1 MEVIAVISGAEAA
14 ERLSDAVQ
22 SKLPYDG
29 HVQPI
34 TDKEFQ
40 GHELGK
46 LNFIEMA
53 MLWNISY
60 REMNLMKLF
69 NSCGHS
75 TEYS

>member
-1 MEVIAVISGAEAA
+1 MISGAEAA

-22 SKLPYDG
+22 SKLPCDG

-34 TDKEFQ
+34 TDKELQ

-53 MLWNISY
+53 TLCWNISH
-60 REMNLMKLF
+60 REMHLMKLLQLVWPQ
-69 NSCGHS
+69 
-75 TEYS
+75 Y